1 MSGTTLPEPVARVVA
16 AINDADIDAFVDAFT
31 PDGVVNDWGRVL
43 TGPEGVR
50 SWGQSDAIGAGAR
63 MTVVE
68 ATTDGDTTMITF
80 DWRSSVFNGR
90 SDAYVTVRDGK
101 VAEFRIPPS
110 H

>member
-1 MSGTTLPEPVARVVA
+1 MSETTVPDAVARVVE
-16 AINDADIDAFVDAFT
+16 AINAADIEAFVDAFT
-31 PDGVVNDWGRVL
+31 SDGVVNDWGRVL
-43 TGPEGVR
+43 TGPDGVR
-50 SWGQSDAIGAGAR
+50 SWGLSDAIGAGAQ

-68 ATTDGDTTMITF
+68 AATDGDVTKISF

-90 SDAYVTVRDGK
+90 SDAFVTVRDGK